1 MRQLQVGRNC
11 ALFLLLLQ
19 APAPGQSTA
28 LLDVLGEELNR
39 NFSGLKKADP
49 PPHYI
54 AYGVSEQESYIIS
67 AGSGALLRNSHS
79 KLRYLDVTVR
89 VGTPQLDSYHRMR
102 NERPRFTAGTLLPIE
117 DDRAA
122 IQRRVWA
129 ETDRVYRLGA
139 QRLINIKTNTQ
150 VKVEEQDQS
159 ADFSPSEPST
169 HVEPVP
175 GLRFSADEWTSRIR
189 KLSAAFAEFP
199 TVLSSGISVAV
210 QRETNSLVD
219 SEGSRIQHGGIMA
232 RIVISARTKA
242 ADGMD
247 LATSES
253 FEAPDPSRLPKD
265 EVILASI
272 EKVAKDLTAL
282 SRAPVVDPF
291 AGPAILSGR
300 AAGVFFHEIFGH
312 RVEGHRQKDET
323 EGQTFTNS
331 VDSKVLPE
339 FLSVVFDPT
348 VRTSGNQHL
357 NGAYLFDDEG
367 VRARPVTVV
376 DKGVLK
382 TFLMSRS
389 PIEGFPKSNGHG
401 RRQPGAEVVSRQSN
415 LLVRSSNQVSEAKLR
430 EMLVEEIRRQNKPYG
445 LFFRDVTGGYTLTGR
460 RGLQAFTVMP
470 VVVFQVF
477 PDGRPDQ
484 LVRGVDIVGTPLA
497 SFARI
502 VATSERMDV
511 FNGIC
516 GAESGSVPV
525 SAVSPAILVSELEVQ
540 RKQRSDERPPLLPRP
555 SLTGGDE

>member
-1 MRQLQVGRNC
+1 VRQLQIGRSC
-11 ALFLLLLQ
+11 ALFLLFLQ

-28 LLDVLGEELNR
+28 LLDILSEELNR
-39 NFSGLKKADP
+39 NLAGLKKADP
-49 PPHYI
+49 APHYI
-54 AYGVSEQESYIIS
+54 AYSIAEQESYVIA
-67 AGSGALLRNSHS
+67 AGSGALLRNRESRH
-79 KLRYLDVTVR
+79 RFLDVTVR

-102 NERPRFTAGTLLPIE
+102 NERPRFTSGTLLPIE

-139 QRLINIKTNTQ
+139 QRLINIKTNSQ
-150 VKVEEQDQS
+150 VKVEEQDKS
-159 ADFSPSEPST
+159 ADFSSEEPST
-169 HVEPVP
+169 HAEPVP
-175 GLRFSADEWTSRIR
+175 RLKFSPDEWAARIR

-199 TVLSSGISVAV
+199 TVLSSGITLAV

-219 SEGSRIQHGGIMA
+219 SEGSRVQHGGIMA

-253 FEAPDPSRLPKD
+253 FEAADPSRLPKD
-265 EVILASI
+265 DAILAAI

-312 RVEGHRQKDET
+312 RIEGHRQKDET

-331 VDSKVLPE
+331 VGSPVLPE

-348 VRTSGNQHL
+348 ARTSGSQHL

-376 DKGVLK
+376 EKGILK

-415 LLVRSSNQVSEAKLR
+415 LMVRSTNQVSDAKLR
-430 EMLVEEIRRQNKPYG
+430 EMLIEEIRRQN
-445 LFFRDVTGGYTLTGR
+445 
-460 RGLQAFTVMP
+460 
-470 VVVFQVF
+470 
-477 PDGRPDQ
+477 
-484 LVRGVDIVGTPLA
+484 
-497 SFARI
+497 
-502 VATSERMDV
+502 
-511 FNGIC
+511 
-516 GAESGSVPV
+516 
-525 SAVSPAILVSELEVQ
+525 
-540 RKQRSDERPPLLPRP
+540 
-555 SLTGGDE
+555 

>member
-1 MRQLQVGRNC
+1 MGRSC
-11 ALFLLLLQ
+11 ALFLLILQ
-19 APAPGQSTA
+19 APAPGQNTA
-28 LLDVLGEELNR
+28 LLDILGEELNR

-49 PPHYI
+49 APHYI
-54 AYGVSEQESYIIS
+54 SYSVVEQESYLIA
-67 AGSGALLRNSHS
+67 AGSGALLRNSES
-79 KLRYLDVTVR
+79 KHRFLDVTVR
-89 VGTPQLDSYHRMR
+89 VGTPELDSYHRMR
-102 NERPRFTAGTLLPIE
+102 NERPRFTSGTLLPIE

-129 ETDRVYRLGA
+129 ETDRIYRLGA
-139 QRLINIKTNTQ
+139 QRLINIKTNAQ
-150 VKVEEQDQS
+150 VKVEEQDKS
-159 ADFSPSEPST
+159 ADFSSEEPST
-169 HVEPVP
+169 HAEPVAA
-175 GLRFSADEWTSRIR
+175 LKFSPDEWAGRVR
-189 KLSAAFAEFP
+189 KLSAAFAAFP
-199 TVLSSGISVAV
+199 AVISSGITIAV
-210 QRETNSLVD
+210 QRETKSLVD
-219 SEGSRIQHGGIMA
+219 SEGSRVQHGGTMA

-253 FEAPDPSRLPKD
+253 FEGVDPSRLPTDKT
-265 EVILASI
+265 ILTAV

-312 RVEGHRQKDET
+312 RIEGHRQKDET
-323 EGQTFTNS
+323 EGQTFTKS
-331 VDSKVLPE
+331 VGAAVLPE

-348 VRTSGNQHL
+348 ARTSGNQHL

-367 VRARPVTVV
+367 VRARPVAVV

-389 PIEGFPKSNGHG
+389 PIEGFSQSNGHG

-415 LLVRSSNQVSEAKLR
+415 LIVRSSNQVSEAKLR
-430 EMLVEEIRRQNKPYG
+430 EMLIEEIRRQNKPYG
-445 LFFRDVTGGYTLTGR
+445 LYFRDVTGGYTLTGR

-502 VATSERMDV
+502 MATSDRLEV

-540 RKQRSDERPPLLPRP
+540 RKPRSDERPPLLPRP
-555 SLTGGDE
+555 SATGGSD

>member
-1 MRQLQVGRNC
+1 MRQLQIGRGC
-11 ALFLLLLQ
+11 ALFLLFLQ
-19 APAPGQSTA
+19 TPASGQSTA
-28 LLDVLGEELNR
+28 LLDILGEELNR
-39 NFSGLKKADP
+39 NFTGLRKADP

-54 AYGVSEQESYIIS
+54 AYGVSEQESYVIS

-79 KLRYLDVTVR
+79 NLRFLDVSVR

-102 NERPRFTAGTLLPIE
+102 NERPRFTSGTLLPIE

-139 QRLINIKTNTQ
+139 QRLINIKTNAQ
-150 VKVEEQDQS
+150 VKVEEQDKS
-159 ADFSPSEPST
+159 ADFSSETPSK
-169 HVEPVP
+169 HVEPIP
-175 GLRFSADEWTSRIR
+175 ALKFPADEWAGRIR
-189 KLSAAFAEFP
+189 KLSAAFGAFP
-199 TVLSSGISVAV
+199 TVLSSGITLAV
-210 QRETNSLVD
+210 QRETNSFVD
-219 SEGSRIQHGGIMA
+219 SEGSRLQHGGVMA
-232 RIVISARTKA
+232 RLVISARTKA

-253 FEAPDPSRLPKD
+253 FEAPGPGRLPKD
-265 EVILASI
+265 DVILAAI
-272 EKVAKDLTAL
+272 QKVAKDLTEL

-331 VDSKVLPE
+331 VGSQVLPE

-348 VRTSGNQHL
+348 VRTIAGEHL
-357 NGAYLFDDEG
+357 NGTYLFDDEG

-389 PIEGFPKSNGHG
+389 PIEGFANSNGHG

-415 LLVRSSNQVSEAKLR
+415 LILHSSNRVPEAKLR

-445 LFFRDVTGGYTLTGR
+445 LFVRDVTGGYTLTGR

-477 PDGRPDQ
+477 PDGRPDR

-502 VATSERMDV
+502 VATSDEVEV

-555 SLTGGDE
+555 SLTGGAE